1 VSSRARS
8 SDSAGA
14 AIPRQ
19 LLERHR
25 VPREA
30 EVYSEM
36 YYKERIQPRIEAAF
50 PEGKRKGKIALIQKV
65 TKDMW
70 EEEDEEMKGAVRS
83 KIAEIAALKE
93 KDGPR
98 SPEQYHT

>member
-1 VSSRARS
+1 
-8 SDSAGA
+8 
-14 AIPRQ
+14 
-19 LLERHR
+19 
-25 VPREA
+25 
-30 EVYSEM
+30 M
-36 YYKERIQPRIEAAF
+36 YYKERIQPRVEAAF

-70 EEEDEEMKGAVRS
+70 EEEDEETKGAVRS